1 MPETTLLDEKN
12 TGLWQYLNERHRINI
27 RRENRAD
34 YFASHSGGETVIHVP
49 ADRHDPACFTHE
61 LLHIYFWVNG
71 IDTENSLQILIEK
84 KEMLKR
90 FCSRHLL
97 EQVANYLEH
106 LKMYPVFLR
115 MGYRAE
121 SFYPGYHTWQL
132 TNEDLQVIREH
143 YRRRFF
149 FQYYYHSYGIGRFI
163 EKYFAARACPNP
175 GFDYSKQLQQLKAI
189 SPSLYGILNRF
200 AENWTSFD
208 VKSAQKPAASSYRL
222 IVADFITELEHWAK
236 GKTII

>member
-1 MPETTLLDEKN
+1 MPVTALLDEKN
-12 TGLWQYLNERHRINI
+12 TSLWQYLNERHRINI

-34 YFASHSGGETVIHVP
+34 YLASNSSEEMVIYVP
-49 ADRHDPACFTHE
+49 KDRPDSACFTHE
-61 LLHIYFWVNG
+61 LLHIYFWVDG
-71 IDTENSLQILIEK
+71 IDTENSLQLLIEK
-84 KEMLKR
+84 KEALTK

-97 EQVANYLEH
+97 ERVANSLEH

-121 SFYPGYHTWQL
+121 RFYADYHTCQL
-132 TNEDLQVIREH
+132 TGEDLQVIREH

-149 FQYYYHSYGIGRFI
+149 FENYYHSYGIGRFI

-175 GFDYSKQLQQLKAI
+175 GFDYSKQLQELKRI
-189 SPSLYGILNRF
+189 SPSLYGVLDRF
-200 AENWTSFD
+200 TENWTGFD
-208 VKSAQKPAASSYRL
+208 MKLAQQPVANSYRL
-222 IVADFITELEHWAK
+222 IVADFVTELEHWAR